1 MTIKISLNAPQQK
14 AVHHVTGP
22 LLVVAGAGSGKT
34 RVITAR
40 ITHLIVD
47 QGVPA
52 REIVALTFTNK
63 AANEMK
69 ERIAGFIGSDKEL
82 PFVGTFHSYCVRIL
96 KENSALLENPF
107 ISILDEDDKR
117 KLLSGILHR
126 ANMHKELSAR
136 QAGYQISNVK
146 NKLIALTKPASEL
159 FDHPL
164 LPDIYSAYEKEKRE
178 SKTLDFDDLLLET
191 VRLFRKNKQF
201 KELFQNNIRHVMVDE
216 YQDTNLVQHELL
228 KQMALRSKKLV
239 LDSICAVGDEDQSI
253 YAWRGA
259 TVTNMLNFKKDF
271 TGTTRIAIE
280 QNYRSVQPILETANT
295 VIKNNTQRNPKK
307 LWSERIGTNR
317 IKLLTCMSEYQEA
330 DVITQLAS
338 IARTQEQAPSI
349 AVLYRT
355 HAQSRAIEESF
366 LKHGI
371 PYKII
376 GGLQFYERKE
386 VKDLLAYLKLIA
398 NPFDR
403 ASLFRILNTPA
414 RGFGAKFEEKL
425 YTIMAEQPF
434 LTFKQASEQLSNEL
448 PPAKRKALTAF
459 LNIFEGLEP
468 ESKPRDAANQIL
480 NRIEYTTYLKKT
492 YEGDDA
498 QTRIENVNELMNAMS
513 HFETEK
519 VTTISAFLDEVA
531 LMQEKLTASD
541 DKEHKVLLMT
551 LHAAKG
557 LEFDIVVLAGLEEG
571 ILPTS
576 RALYENDDAL
586 EEERRLFY
594 VGITRAKNH
603 LLFSHAKFRY
613 TYGQMVDQL
622 PSQFLD
628 ELPKKHVAR
637 DSADYWNHSQIRHFC
652 ADWLGYE
659 QPELT
664 ARKNQFAS
672 LIQDKI
678 NTSTSKSSSRE
689 SLKITPSSAKT
700 VKRSVSKKASLVQ
713 AIKEKIA
720 NRSQKNSSHGTSNDE
735 LKRNQ
740 PVRHKTFGV
749 GLVQSVEK
757 KNANIV
763 VTVNFKSGIKKIM
776 SRFLQVI

>member
-1 MTIKISLNAPQQK
+1 MYRMKPLDRKKHMSIKISLNTPQKK
-14 AVHHVTGP
+14 AVEHVTGP

-47 QGVPA
+47 NGVPA
-52 REIVALTFTNK
+52 REIIALTFTNK
-63 AANEMK
+63 AATEMK
-69 ERIAGFIGSDKEL
+69 ERIAGFIGSDKNL

-126 ANMHKELSAR
+126 ANMHQQLSAR
-136 QAGYQISNVK
+136 QAGYQISNAK
-146 NKLIALTKPASEL
+146 NKLTALSRPASEL

-164 LPDIYSAYEKEKRE
+164 LPDVYTAYEKEKRE

-191 VRLFRKNKQF
+191 VRLFKKNKKF
-201 KELFQNNIRHVMVDE
+201 KEQFQKDIRHVMVDE

-228 KQMALRSKKLV
+228 KQMALRTKKLV

-307 LWSERIGTNR
+307 LWSDRAGTNR
-317 IKLLTCMSEYQEA
+317 TKQLTCMSEYQEA

-338 IARTQEQAPSI
+338 IAREQTDTPSM

-366 LKHGI
+366 LKNGI

-386 VKDLLAYLKLIA
+386 IKDLLAYLKLVM

-425 YTIMAEQPF
+425 YSVMTEQPF
-434 LTFKQASEQLSNEL
+434 LTFKQAAEQLNEGL
-448 PPAKRKALTAF
+448 PPSKKKALSQF
-459 LNIFEGLEP
+459 IHIFDGIDP
-468 ESKPRDAANQIL
+468 ESKPRESAQTIL
-480 NRIEYTTYLKKT
+480 NRIEYTAYLKKT

-498 QTRIENVNELMNAMS
+498 QTRVENVNELLNAMS
-513 HFETEK
+513 HFEAQK
-519 VTTISAFLDEVA
+519 VQTISAFLDEVA
-531 LMQEKLTASD
+531 LMQEKLIASD
-541 DKEHKVLLMT
+541 DDEHKVLLMT
-551 LHAAKG
+551 FHAAKG

-594 VGITRAKNH
+594 VGITRAKNY

-622 PSQFLD
+622 SSQFLD
-628 ELPKKHVAR
+628 ELPKKLVTR
-637 DSADYWNHSQIRHFC
+637 DDAQYWNHSQIRHFC
-652 ADWLGYE
+652 ADWLGFN
-659 QPELT
+659 QPEI
-664 ARKNQFAS
+664 AAKQAQFAS
-672 LIQDKI
+672 LIKDKI
-678 NTSTSKSSSRE
+678 NAKPAR
-689 SLKITPSSAKT
+689 KSAKKSNAPT
-700 VKRSVSKKASLVQ
+700 AKKESPLLG
-713 AIKEKIA
+713 
-720 NRSQKNSSHGTSNDE
+720 SF
-735 LKRNQ
+735 KRNQ
-740 PVRHKTFGV
+740 PVRHKTFGM
-749 GLVQSVEK
+749 GLVQSVDK

-763 VTVNFKSGIKKIM
+763 ITVKFKSGIKKIM

>member
-1 MTIKISLNAPQQK
+1 MLSIFGKLLLEKKQKNSILPTNAQTLKVELMSTKISLNTPQKK
-14 AVHHVTGP
+14 AVEHVTGP

-47 QGVPA
+47 HGVPA
-52 REIVALTFTNK
+52 QKIIALTFTNK

-82 PFVGTFHSYCVRIL
+82 PFVGTFHSYCVRLL
-96 KENSALLENPF
+96 KENSALLEHPF

-126 ANMHKELSAR
+126 ANMSKELSAR
-136 QAGYQISNVK
+136 QAGYQISQAK
-146 NKLIALTKPASEL
+146 NKLIALSKPAAEL

-164 LPDIYSAYEKEKRE
+164 LPNVYSAYEKEKRE

-191 VRLFRKNKQF
+191 VRLFKKNKQF
-201 KELFQNNIRHVMVDE
+201 KELFQNDIRHVLVDE

-228 KQMALRSKKLV
+228 KQMALRNKKLV

-271 TGTTRIAIE
+271 TGTTRITIE

-295 VIKNNTQRNPKK
+295 IIKNNTQRSPKK
-307 LWSERIGTNR
+307 LWSDRKAANR
-317 IKLLTCMSEYQEA
+317 IKLLACMSEYQEA

-338 IARTQEQAPSI
+338 IARSQKEAPSM

-355 HAQSRAIEESF
+355 HSQSRAIEESF

-386 VKDLLAYLKLIA
+386 VKDLLAYLKLVA

-425 YTIMAEQPF
+425 YAIMAEQPF
-434 LTFKQASEQLSNEL
+434 LTFKQACEQLCNDL
-448 PPAKRKALTAF
+448 PPARKKALSTF
-459 LNIFEGLEP
+459 LHIFDGIGP
-468 ESKPRDAANQIL
+468 ESKPRDAANHIL
-480 NRIEYTTYLKKT
+480 NRIEYTAYLKKT
-492 YEGDDA
+492 FEGDDA
-498 QTRIENVNELMNAMS
+498 QTRIENVNELLNAMS
-513 HFETEK
+513 HFESENNA
-519 VTTISAFLDEVA
+519 TISAFLDDVA

-541 DKEHKVLLMT
+541 DEEHKVLLMT

-594 VGITRAKNH
+594 VGITRAKNY
-603 LLFSHAKFRY
+603 LMLSHAKFRY

-628 ELPKKHVAR
+628 ELPKKHVLK
-637 DSADYWNHSQIRHFC
+637 DDADYWNHSQIRHFC

-659 QPELT
+659 QPEFK
-664 ARKNQFAS
+664 ARQNQFAS
-672 LIQDKI
+672 LIKDKI
-678 NTSTSKSSSRE
+678 TASKPNKKTAAKKSPVTVTPATTADSG
-689 SLKITPSSAKT
+689 LKK
-700 VKRSVSKKASLVQ
+700 
-713 AIKEKIA
+713 
-720 NRSQKNSSHGTSNDE
+720 
-735 LKRNQ
+735 NQ
-740 PVRHKTFGV
+740 PVRHKTFGI

-757 KNANIV
+757 KNAN
-763 VTVNFKSGIKKIM
+763 TVITVRFKSGIKKIM
-776 SRFLQVI
+776 SRFLQAV